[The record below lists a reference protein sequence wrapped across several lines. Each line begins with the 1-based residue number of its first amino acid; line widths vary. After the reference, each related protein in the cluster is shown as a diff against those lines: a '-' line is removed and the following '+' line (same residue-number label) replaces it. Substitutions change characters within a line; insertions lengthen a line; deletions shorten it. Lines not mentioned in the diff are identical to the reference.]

1 LSKYATQIGCLSLI
15 SGVFKVYVFGVSSLR
30 KAAEMKMRAVRVCS
44 LSLLLL
50 AFTSCTQSPAT
61 QLKTELRTITSW
73 TAMARMVG
81 EAWLRGAV
89 PNAYAAHTLQ
99 TAEESLSE
107 VIRTLQAQ
115 KLEGV
120 AELQT
125 SLTGQARS
133 LEQLVKQMRADIEN
147 RDGSA
152 LSQLLKQLE
161 EEEQTIKALARSGG
175 LQP

>member
-1 LSKYATQIGCLSLI
+1 
-15 SGVFKVYVFGVSSLR
+15 
-30 KAAEMKMRAVRVCS
+30 MKMRAVRVCG

-50 AFTSCTQSPAT
+50 AFTCCTHTPSD
-61 QLKTELRTITSW
+61 QLKTELQTITSW
-73 TAMARMVG
+73 TATARMVG
-81 EAWLRGAV
+81 EAWLKGAV

-99 TAEESLSE
+99 TADESLSE
-107 VIRTLQAQ
+107 AIRTLSEQSS
-115 KLEGV
+115 EGV

-133 LEQLVKQMRADIEN
+133 LKQLVEQMRAAIEN

-152 LSQLLKQLE
+152 LPQLLKQLE
-161 EEEQTIKALARSGG
+161 GEEQTIRTLAKNGG